1 MTAPKLCRSLFA
13 MLFASVAATVIA
25 APAAPAPN
33 ANDTCLM
40 CHGDKDAKSAAG
52 KSIAVDGAKF
62 ANSVHGAATL
72 KCADCHADVSASKL
86 PHAEKLKPVQCANC
100 HDKAVKEYATT
111 VHGVSRKGGND
122 TAASCTDCHGTH
134 DIRPSKDPESR
145 TNHANLQATCLRC
158 HGAEGAKAG
167 LPGGNIG
174 GKFDDSI
181 HGKALKGAARASAPE
196 CTDCHGTHDILRT
209 KDAASPVN
217 HANVEKTCSKCHGS
231 DAIAAQG
238 KLPGGNVGSKFHD
251 SIHGKALKGAAQ
263 GSAPTC
269 TNCHGAHDIRAK
281 GEEKSHTSRANI
293 PGTCGTCHKP
303 ESAAYLAGQ
312 HGKLRHDGNMA
323 APGCTDCHS
332 AHGIQLHDSDKFQ
345 VEVIKECG
353 TCHAEYLKTYR
364 DTFHGQVTALGY
376 ARMATCA
383 SCHGAHDVLP
393 ASNPLSKVS
402 SQNRLKT
409 CQTCH
414 AGASANF
421 ASFDPHANRHDKARN
436 PLYYYAALF
445 MELLLFGVFAF
456 FGIHTLFWFYRE
468 LRVKFGGAGSKG
480 DGEKH

>member
-1 MTAPKLCRSLFA
+1 MRRACAFLSFLALAAWPAL
-13 MLFASVAATVIA
+13 ASA
-25 APAAPAPN
+25 APAAAPAPAPN
-33 ANDTCLM
+33 DTCFM
-40 CHGDKDAKSAAG
+40 CHADKDAKASGG
-52 KSIAVDGAKF
+52 KSIAVDADRFRK
-62 ANSVHGAATL
+62 SVHGEMQL
-72 KCADCHADVSASKL
+72 KCTDCHADVSAQKL
-86 PHAEKLKPVQCANC
+86 PHAEKLKPVNCSTC
-100 HDKAVKEYATT
+100 HDKAAGEYAGT
-111 VHGVSRKGGND
+111 VHGMARKGGNAV
-122 TAASCTDCHGTH
+122 AANCTDCHGNH
-134 DIRPSKDPESR
+134 DIVRVKDP
-145 TNHANLQATCLRC
+145 
-158 HGAEGAKAG
+158 
-167 LPGGNIG
+167 
-174 GKFDDSI
+174 
-181 HGKALKGAARASAPE
+181 
-196 CTDCHGTHDILRT
+196 
-209 KDAASPVN
+209 ASPVN

-231 DAIAAQG
+231 DTVVAQG

-269 TNCHGAHDIRAK
+269 TNCHGTHNIRAK
-281 GEEKSHTSRANI
+281 GEEKSRTSRANI
-293 PGTCGTCHKP
+293 PATCGSCHKP
-303 ESAAYLAGQ
+303 ESVAFLAGS
-312 HGKLRHDGNMA
+312 HGKLRQDGNLA

-345 VEVIKECG
+345 VDVIKECG

-414 AGASANF
+414 AGASENF

-436 PLYYYAALF
+436 PLFYYAALF

-468 LRVKFGGAGSKG
+468 LRVKFGGARAKG
-480 DGEKH
+480 DGGERH